1 SSQETV
7 DSTES
12 IDNSLP
18 DLPPYLLIA
27 SSSLLNLFTRC
38 PSCGDPSIHS
48 LSFSQHGSAV
58 VLKWKCNKCVK
69 SSWPSQPLLCGRFYE
84 GNAKIATAGHTTGLS
99 LPRLAVFG
107 DVLGLPLPA
116 PRTEYDLLSKLVL
129 PAVDIVYERHM
140 RYVESVV
147 RNVASRRGIDL
158 SIDGRYSRPGFTAL
172 NATISFI
179 HLTTNLILLVIN
191 MHKHM
196 KGIDGISGRMEKEGV
211 RRGLK
216 ILLAKLYKIR
226 SVCTDNDA
234 KIGKMLRDDFSVI
247 KHLLDFWH
255 LVKGI
260 NHDLRELAKK
270 KQCPNIQY
278 WRKKLINHAHY
289 IHSKFG
295 KSRKLGLQ
303 YWLSS
308 LAHVTGRHR
317 HFAKVPFLHGIAKCK
332 HSRLGWSNAHL
343 IRRDSEEFQLL
354 KAVIMKPT
362 FLAGF
367 LRASPK
373 KNTSPNECFNSIIN
387 IYAPKR
393 IARSSK
399 WYGELIKLA
408 HLHYNTLAL
417 LDMLNLREERGNS
430 SVKVIGREGETVK
443 RKMAT
448 ADHAWRREVW
458 AEIPGVIEKR
468 KLDLFMKKVGA
479 PTDREYVLA
488 MQEEEKDVEEAEG
501 AEGAEEREEGD
512 GGESDVSEEL
522 GEGLYGE
529 EVDSDH
535 NPVMDAIELSD
546 AEDEES
552 AEEEDEEKIALSS
565 GSEWDEGEAGERWMA
580 LHQGRRGRGRGG
592 RGGRGRGGTVVRHEV
607 AAVQASVSSA
617 DPSGQQGLSDEPKG
631 GTAKKRERRATA
643 AAKKKGE
650 EEMDEEDSSSD

>member
-99 LPRLAVFG
+99 LP
-107 DVLGLPLPA
+107 
-116 PRTEYDLLSKLVL
+116 K
-129 PAVDIVYERHM
+129 
-140 RYVESVV
+140 
-147 RNVASRRGIDL
+147 RRGIDL

-552 AEEEDEEKIALSS
+552 AEEEDEGVEKIAPSS

-580 LHQGRRGRGRGG
+580 LHQGGRGRGRGG
-592 RGGRGRGGTVVRHEV
+592 RGGRGRG
-607 AAVQASVSSA
+607 
-617 DPSGQQGLSDEPKG
+617 
-631 GTAKKRERRATA
+631 
-643 AAKKKGE
+643 
-650 EEMDEEDSSSD
+650 